1 MSEPNDVSIVF
12 MPEQLDKA
20 PPQLVEEVL
29 RNVSGCP
36 VKVMRYGKID
46 DSDESIRDVLISS
59 GSEPTLIHVDAES
72 RRFEFEMNDTLSK
85 LDGALLVDI
94 TFASAY
100 HAARA
105 VYFGLYGRLEI
116 VYHTLGSDGPRREI
130 MNRAII
136 DYGRLAEDDIIIVMA
151 VASRCDTV
159 LKIVEE
165 TGFSDKKVY
174 RRLGELVRKGYVDSD
189 DSRKQ
194 KIFRLNSDQA
204 TMLQMTLGIG
214 C

>member
-12 MPEQLDKA
+12 MPEQLDA
-20 PPQLVEEVL
+20 VSAQLVEEVL
-29 RNVSGCP
+29 RNASGCP

-46 DSDESIRDVLISS
+46 DSDEYIRDVLTSS
-59 GSEPTLIHVDAES
+59 GSEPTLIHVDSES
-72 RRFEFEMNDTLSK
+72 RRFEFEMNDTLSR
-85 LDGALLVDI
+85 LDGALVVDI

-105 VYFGLYGRLEI
+105 VYFGLYGRLEV
-116 VYHTLGSDGPRREI
+116 VYHSIGPDGPRREL
-130 MNRAII
+130 MNRTII
-136 DYGRLAEDDIIIVMA
+136 DYGRLAEDDISIVMA

-174 RRLGELVRKGYVDSD
+174 RRLAELVRKGYVDS
-189 DSRKQ
+189 SVGRKQ
-194 KIFRLNSDQA
+194 KVFRLNSDQA
-204 TMLQMTLGIG
+204 TMLQMTLGTG
-214 C
+214 Y